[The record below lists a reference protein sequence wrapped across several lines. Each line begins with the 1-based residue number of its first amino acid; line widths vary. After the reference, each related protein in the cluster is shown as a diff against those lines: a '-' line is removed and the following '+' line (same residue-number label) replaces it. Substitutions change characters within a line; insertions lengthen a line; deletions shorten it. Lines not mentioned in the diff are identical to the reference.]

1 MLVENPAGN
10 YTFIRGIGPFS
21 AAVHAQPGSAIVR
34 AAFRPFVALEGG
46 YARIERHL
54 RDLNRPI
61 SALCGMQLRIRRPFS
76 REGFDE
82 FNRPYIERL
91 RGWGLDVAGANPVTR
106 TNVAYELQPVAAP
119 MLASFFYT
127 IPSAVAAATWVMSGV
142 PEITS
147 RDGGV
152 GQGAAESARR
162 GQGIVAPGD
171 TSPDGLRQK
180 TACVLDIVAH
190 HLAELKVSWADAT
203 TVNLYT
209 VHDMCS
215 LLAPMLIPAVAQA
228 AQVGITWHYSR
239 PPVTGLEL
247 EIDAWSVAHEE
258 IIRS

>member
-21 AAVHAQPGSAIVR
+21 AAVKAQPGSAIVR

-46 YARIERHL
+46 YARVERHL

-61 SALCGMQLRIRRPFS
+61 SALCGMQLRIPKPFS

-119 MLASFFYT
+119 TLASFFYT
-127 IPSAVAAATWVMSGV
+127 IPSAAAAATWVISGV
-142 PEITS
+142 PEIAS

-152 GQGAAESARR
+152 R
-162 GQGIVAPGD
+162 IIAPGD

-209 VHDMCS
+209 VHDLNS
-215 LLAPMLIPAVAQA
+215 LLAPMLIPAVAPA